1 MAVGL
6 GIASAIFGV
15 GSSIAGASKQRKA
28 EKKQAEAEKK
38 QALID
43 QYSME
48 ADLRQKQQNITGIG
62 ADITALSSDRDYNV
76 GLLGKQQKQFA
87 QGQRSTLG
95 ASGANVNT
103 GSPLATM
110 ETTALEQG
118 RDREQMQKTYAA
130 QLEKL
135 ESEKAFQAGELAK
148 GQSLYEKLYSEKRVI
163 AKPKKK
169 INVSPKTFDY
179 RDTSQSGSAYR

>member
-6 GIASAIFGV
+6 GIASLAFGAA
-15 GSSIAGASKQRKA
+15 SSIAGASKQKKA
-28 EKKQAEAEKK
+28 EKKQAMVEK
-38 QALID
+38 
-43 QYSME
+43 YNME

-62 ADITALSSDRDYNV
+62 ADITALASDRDYNV

-118 RDREQMQKTYAA
+118 RDKEQMQKTYKA

-135 ESEKAFQAGELAK
+135 ESEKAFETGELAK
-148 GQSLYEKLYSEKRVI
+148 GQSLYEKLYGKKRTIGGPKEK
-163 AKPKKK
+163 KFGYGGGGHGS
-169 INVSPKTFDY
+169 SPY
-179 RDTSQSGSAYR
+179 VGRGR